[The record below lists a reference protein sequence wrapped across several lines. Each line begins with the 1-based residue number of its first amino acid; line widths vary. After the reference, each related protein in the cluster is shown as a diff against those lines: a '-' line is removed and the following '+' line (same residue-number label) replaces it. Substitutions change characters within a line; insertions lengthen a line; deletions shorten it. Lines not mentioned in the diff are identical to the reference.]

1 MAPDQLIRA
10 ARLDIYL
17 SVKFQPQRF
26 SEVPKRAGPSS
37 GCITK
42 KRQKLKFRDQHLEAR
57 NETRQYFQWIRP
69 HRNGIPTI
77 EKTFEEEGIL
87 EELEAYNPLIPDGSN
102 FKCTMMIEYP
112 DESIRKEK
120 LRLLKGIEDKVWVK
134 VEGRDKVWAIADED
148 LQREN
153 DEKTSAVHFLRFEL
167 DEDMVKSLK
176 YGVGLAIG
184 VEHEAYTVSVDP
196 LQVDVR
202 NSLAGDLI

>member
-1 MAPDQLIRA
+1 MNTTTNKLT
-10 ARLDIYL
+10 
-17 SVKFQPQRF
+17 PQSLWTLEHYAKVRN
-26 SEVPKRAGPSS
+26 
-37 GCITK
+37 
-42 KRQKLKFRDQHLEAR
+42 KFREEMIKHKKNRMVRLGENLTLHFEDV
-57 NETRQYFQWIRP
+57 ETIKYQVQEILR
-69 HRNGIPTI
+69 I

-112 DESIRKEK
+112 NEVVRKEK
-120 LRLLKGIEDKVWVK
+120 LKLLKGIEDKVWVK
-134 VEGRDKVWAIADED
+134 VEGREKVWAIADED

-176 YGVGLAIG
+176 YGVGLSIG
-184 VEHEAYTVSVDP
+184 VEHEAYSVSVDP

>member
-1 MAPDQLIRA
+1 MNTTTNKLT
-10 ARLDIYL
+10 
-17 SVKFQPQRF
+17 PQSLWTLEHYAKVRN
-26 SEVPKRAGPSS
+26 
-37 GCITK
+37 
-42 KRQKLKFRDQHLEAR
+42 KFREEMIKHKKNRMVRLGENLTLHFEDV
-57 NETRQYFQWIRP
+57 ETIKYQVQEILR
-69 HRNGIPTI
+69 I

-112 DESIRKEK
+112 NESVRKEK
-120 LRLLKGIEDKVWVK
+120 LSLLKGIEDKVWVK
-134 VEGRDKVWAIADED
+134 VEGREKVWAIADED

-176 YGVGLAIG
+176 YGVGLSIG

-202 NSLAGDLI
+202 NSLAGDLS